1 VSVRS
6 LGINRGAA
14 VQEFSRA
21 WRFATVGAFGALTNT
36 FLLWLLT
43 ERAALYYLA
52 SSVVATEITILS
64 NFTLNH
70 NWTFARERDGQSF
83 PRRLLKFN
91 LVSIGGLA
99 LTVATLFALKQFVGL
114 HYLVANAAAV
124 VAGAGWNYVA
134 NRRWTWRIAPVLS
147 A

>member
-1 VSVRS
+1 MNARPRRIDRR
-6 LGINRGAA
+6 LAGY
-14 VQEFSRA
+14 EFGRV
-21 WRFATVGAFGALTNT
+21 WRFAAVGALGALTNT

-43 ERAALYYLA
+43 ERTALYYLA
-52 SSVVATEITILS
+52 SSVVATELTILS

-70 NWTFARERDGQSF
+70 IWTFANEHDGASF
-83 PRRLLKFN
+83 LGRLARFN

-99 LTVATLFALKQFVGL
+99 LTVITLFGLRQFAGL

-134 NRRWTWRIAPVLS
+134 NRRWTWRIAPVRG
-147 A
+147 